1 MAKNLF
7 RSNKNHD
14 PIDKPRARFR
24 LRGKSL
30 TMIMALVA
38 LSGLFIAACS
48 DDATKKPSER
58 PTVNPK
64 VQQVLVW
71 DTTPAAK
78 ITEGEIT
85 PFLAKAVLT
94 KNLGLAPTCK
104 PSYSLAK
111 AGAADATIDLK
122 GKILEGV
129 KPGVVTLTA
138 SCAADTVN
146 GYTASSIDAK
156 VEIVAKPRGNFQ
168 FGLYMD
174 ATQANWQDTTAQAA
188 NNEMKVTQ
196 PSYSMYSYLE
206 TVLSNNPALRTIP
219 DATFLI
225 LNEKPGAYAIGFSLQ
240 KDSTSYLL
248 SLNYKPSATETK
260 YLAVRVTLP
269 EIGDV
274 ANKNYQIKNAD
285 DLLKIRWNLKG
296 NYTLSKSFAIP
307 NLEAV
312 NFLAIPDY
320 EKKGWSPIADAAKPF
335 QGTLDGNNFTIM
347 NIVIPDSFDDHA
359 SLLGVLKS
367 ATVKNLKMQE
377 ADIYGGNYVGM
388 LAGKA
393 ENVTLENLVGKTRPV
408 SAKGVGLVSGAR
420 YVGGLVGELVNT
432 DQTKTLKNLS
442 FDGVVFGVTTLT
454 KNTELNKN
462 IGGIIGSLTGK
473 LDGADFNGRIFGY
486 DNAGGIVGELKGTL
500 NLVQVP
506 SNTRVEGSNRVGG
519 IVGSLESGEVHQAAF
534 FGRVIGFFKTADSTN
549 TGLGG
554 IAGYAKGSISRSYAK
569 ASIEKANSE
578 AGGIVGLYAGTA
590 SNSITDSY
598 ATPTFV
604 DSPFT
609 KTGGLV
615 GSVDTAGALTL
626 KNSFVTVWPKTR
638 ATAIVGSSTAAPSL
652 EAVYFPISVQ
662 GSGELQGSSAM
673 AANSATYDASFAGYK
688 TSGFWQLGDKANW
701 PVLINLPAE
710 LEPIAIQ

>member
-14 PIDKPRARFR
+14 PIDKSRASFR

-30 TMIMALVA
+30 TMITALVA

-48 DDATKKPSER
+48 DDTTKKPTDR

-64 VQQVLVW
+64 VQQLLVW

-78 ITEGEIT
+78 INEGEIT

-104 PSYSLAK
+104 PTYSLAK
-111 AGAADATIDLK
+111 TGAADAKLDSN

-206 TVLSNNPALRTIP
+206 TVLSNNPTLRTIP

-225 LNEKPGAYAIGFSLQ
+225 LNEKPGAYAIGFNLQ

-260 YLAVRVTLP
+260 YLTVRVTRP

-274 ANKNYQIKNAD
+274 ANKNYEIKNAD
-285 DLLKIRWNLKG
+285 DLLKMRWNLKG
-296 NYTLSKSFAIP
+296 NYTLSKSFSLPDIK
-307 NLEAV
+307 AV
-312 NFLAIPDY
+312 NYLAIPDY
-320 EKKGWSPIADAAKPF
+320 ENYGWLAVATEGKPF
-335 QGTLDGNNFTIM
+335 AGTLDGKGNTIM
-347 NIVIPDSFDDHA
+347 SLVVESRVTEGV
-359 SLLGVLKS
+359 SLLGYLDD
-367 ATVKNLKMQE
+367 ATVKNLKLKNASVIGE
-377 ADIYGGNYVGM
+377 SYAGL

-393 ENVTLENLVGKTRPV
+393 KNVTLENIQGEIV
-408 SAKGVGLVSGAR
+408 SAGSSTKLGGINF
-420 YVGGLVGELVNT
+420 VGGLIGEVVNT
-432 DQTKTLKNLS
+432 DPTKTLKNLS
-442 FDGVVFGVTTLT
+442 VDGDLYGLNLT
-454 KNTELNKN
+454 GQVPTHL
-462 IGGIIGSLTGK
+462 GGIFGSLTGK
-473 LDGADFNGRIFGY
+473 LESAAYTGRIMAFQKV
-486 DNAGGIVGELKGTL
+486 GGIVGKLEGQIQGA
-500 NLVQVP
+500 QVVSP
-506 SNTRVEGSNRVGG
+506 NGITGSSQVGG
-519 IVGSLESGEVHQAAF
+519 IVGSLESGEVRQTAF
-534 FGRVIGFFKTADSTN
+534 FGRLGGLFQDSDATKN
-549 TGLGG
+549 KNFGG

-569 ASIEKANSE
+569 ASIERAGSE

-598 ATPTFV
+598 ATPTFTN
-604 DSPFT
+604 SSFT

-652 EAVYFPISVQ
+652 DAVYFPVSVQ
-662 GSGELQGSSAM
+662 GTGELQGSSAL

-701 PVLINLPAE
+701 PVLKDLPVE